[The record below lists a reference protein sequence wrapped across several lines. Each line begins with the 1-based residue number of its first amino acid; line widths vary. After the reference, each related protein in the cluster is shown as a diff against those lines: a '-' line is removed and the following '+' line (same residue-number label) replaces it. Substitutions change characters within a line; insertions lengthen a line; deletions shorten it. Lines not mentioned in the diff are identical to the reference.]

1 MADEQ
6 RVRDVLAEELE
17 GKGLYR
23 RAASRWLIVMV
34 QCAEEKDREWVA
46 LRRGRCIDSARL
58 PPARAED
65 FGDVRRA
72 AGATHTRMGLTQL
85 NGSAF
90 RLKGKRGDQPT

>member
-1 MADEQ
+1 MTEVQ

-23 RAASRWLIVMV
+23 RAASRWLIVME
-34 QCAEEKDREWVA
+34 QCVDEKDREWVA

-58 PPARAED
+58 PPARAEH

-72 AGATHTRMGLTQL
+72 AGVTHSRMGLAQP
-85 NGSAF
+85 NGNAF
-90 RLKGKRGDQPT
+90 RLKNVR

>member
-23 RAASRWLIVMV
+23 RAASRWLAVLE
-34 QCAEEKDREWVA
+34 QCADEKDREWVA

-58 PPARAED
+58 PPAQPES

-72 AGATHTRMGLTQL
+72 ACAVQNQMGLAQPDG
-85 NGSAF
+85 NAF
-90 RLKGKRGDQPT
+90 RLKGGR

>member
-1 MADEQ
+1 MTEGSTGE
-6 RVRDVLAEELE
+6 DVLAEELE

-23 RAASRWLIVMV
+23 RAASRWLVV
-34 QCAEEKDREWVA
+34 LEQCADEKDREWVA

-65 FGDVRRA
+65 FGDVPGRLVP
-72 AGATHTRMGLTQL
+72 HTPRMGLAQL

>member
-23 RAASRWLIVMV
+23 RAASRWLIVME
-34 QCAEEKDREWVA
+34 QCVDEKDREWVA

-72 AGATHTRMGLTQL
+72 AGVTQKQMGLAQP

-90 RLKGKRGDQPT
+90 RLKGAR